1 MTSKPSLLDLT
12 ITEAL
17 AAMESGELTAVQL
30 VQYYLDRIS
39 VYDDELTGTYLNS
52 IVTISPDV
60 LEQAEKLDK
69 MRAEGT
75 ILGPL
80 HGIPIVVKD
89 SFNVKDLATTGAVR
103 GFEDFVSDDDAFV
116 VEKMREAGAII
127 LGKTNMDSFA
137 SGVRGFSNL
146 FGGTRNPYNLNK
158 ETGGSSSGTGSA
170 IAANFAMGGTGG
182 ETGGSIVI
190 PSAANS
196 LVGIKPSRGLISVDG
211 TIPLSPFRDVIGPIT
226 RSVTDTAIMMDVMVQ
241 EDPDDLWFDYKPEGS
256 DDRPGSYASPEVLN
270 DKALEGKVLAVPKI
284 YVGKDQKLGEGFT
297 LDPEI
302 EKLFEDAKKTLE
314 EQGAT
319 VIEVDTAPYLS
330 KWLNREEEWDYGW
343 PDEEQFPNW
352 NRESTAYYL
361 EEFIKNLNNPEIDS
375 LLDVKNVI
383 TGEFSDTALVQT
395 LTALEEGIP
404 RSFQDELLQTVLNA
418 LEQWRVNDFEPF
430 VKAMGIDAFVFPTLR
445 ATIPDELGPAA
456 SVPFDRNADAE
467 SNVMGLPVIT
477 VPMGYTSGNAPAS
490 LSIMGDYYGEA
501 EIIGY
506 AYDFEQATKYRERP
520 ITVPELKDTDELIY
534 GGSMGR
540 ETGKTFVLQPGAGRK
555 VIADYTIEIDQMK
568 LRQGI
573 GFEDLTIT
581 AVGDN
586 TRIQVDQ
593 DVLAVLVGVDS
604 SLIAA
609 SEFV

>member
-12 ITEAL
+12 ITEAQ

-52 IVTISPDV
+52 IVTIGSDV

-69 MRAEGT
+69 MRAEGN

-196 LVGIKPSRGLISVDG
+196 LVGLKPSRGLISVDG
-211 TIPLSPFRDVIGPIT
+211 TIPLAPFRDVIGPIT

-241 EDPDDLWFDYKPEGS
+241 EDPEDLWFNYKPEGS
-256 DDRPGSYASPEVLN
+256 DDRPESYASLEVLN

-302 EKLFEDAKKTLE
+302 EKLFEDAKETLE
-314 EQGAT
+314 QQGAT

-330 KWLNREEEWDYGW
+330 KWINFDEEWDYGW
-343 PDEEQFPNW
+343 PDEDKFPNW
-352 NRESTAYYL
+352 SRESAAYYL

-375 LLDVKNVI
+375 LLDIKDII

-395 LTALEEGIP
+395 LTALEEGTP
-404 RSFQDELLQTVLNA
+404 RSFEDELLQTVLNA

-430 VKAMGIDAFVFPTLR
+430 VKEMGIDAFVFPTLR

-456 SVPFDRNADAE
+456 TVPFNRNADAE

-477 VPMGYTSGNAPAS
+477 VPMGYTQGDAPAS

-506 AYDFEQATKYRERP
+506 AYDFEQATKYREQP
-520 ITVPELKDTDELIY
+520 TTVPELKDVDELLY

-540 ETGKTFVLQPGAGRK
+540 ETGKTFVLKPGAGRK
-555 VIADYTIEIDQMK
+555 VIEDYTVEIDQMK
-568 LRQGI
+568 LRKGI
-573 GFEDLTIT
+573 EFEDLTIT

-604 SLIAA
+604 SLITA